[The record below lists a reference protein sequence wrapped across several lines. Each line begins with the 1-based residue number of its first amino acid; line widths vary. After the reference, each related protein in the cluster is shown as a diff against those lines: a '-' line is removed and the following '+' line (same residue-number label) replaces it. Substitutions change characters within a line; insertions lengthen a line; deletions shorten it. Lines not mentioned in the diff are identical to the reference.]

1 VPRTNNAG
9 NGLTDP
15 YSAYNFLVE
24 IEGIIAGG
32 FTEVSGLTIE
42 TEIETVEE
50 GGANDIVY
58 KLPKGTKYT
67 DITLKHGLTDIDLL
81 WKWYEDVVN
90 GKIVRKNGVIYLCNQ
105 VGIPMIQ
112 WGFQEAFPFKWE
124 GPAFNASNSTI
135 ATETLVLAH
144 HGINRIL

>member
-1 VPRTNNAG
+1 MVNIPSN
-9 NGLTDP
+9 P
-15 YSAYNFLVE
+15 YSAYSFLVE

-32 FTEVSGLTIE
+32 FTDVSGLTIE
-42 TEIETVEE
+42 TEIESVEE

-67 DITLKHGLTDIDLL
+67 DITLKHGLSDIDLL
-81 WKWYEDVVN
+81 WRWYQDVIS
-90 GKIVRKNGVIYLCNQ
+90 GKIERKNGVIFVLNRKGN
-105 VGIPMIQ
+105 VAVQ

-124 GPAFNASNSTI
+124 GPTLNSSNNTV

-144 HGINRIL
+144 HGLIKIL